1 MSEGYTGRHLF
12 ERRRRWSNVR
22 VRLGIHGQCRSGRI
36 GVALVC
42 VLAFVGASGCFGQR
56 GNVEAIAE
64 ASYKAL
70 RVNSFAFELLQE
82 IVLPNVA
89 LPVTYEMKGVY
100 SYPDR
105 VATEITTH
113 VGADVKASF
122 EIIRFGRGY
131 FVKLPPET
139 RILFPGTKE
148 WIAGGLTEIRKTNFF
163 GLLPE
168 EVQDIS
174 QTISF
179 LDAASPNVSLR
190 DYTALEEKGLDYVRH
205 YVFALDTE
213 KLAQG
218 YSAGKFGSFVSGG
231 GEVWLNVDSLIVQMH
246 LVLLGPT
253 KAGGAARVDAKLS
266 VFDHDAEVSIRV
278 PRQQDVTPFDEFRKA
293 HPEPAL

>member
-1 MSEGYTGRHLF
+1 MSEGYTGCRF
-12 ERRRRWSNVR
+12 SEERGRWR
-22 VRLGIHGQCRSGRI
+22 YGTVRLDIHRPHRCSRI
-36 GVALVC
+36 GIALAC
-42 VLAFVGASGCFGQR
+42 MLAVVGASGCFGQR

-70 RVNSFAFELLQE
+70 RLNSFGFELLQE
-82 IVLPNVA
+82 VVLPNVA
-89 LPVTYEMKGVY
+89 LPVTYEMRGVY

-122 EIIRFGRGY
+122 EIVRFGRGY

-148 WIAGGLTEIRKTNFF
+148 WIAGGLSEIRKTNFF

-168 EVQDIS
+168 EVQDVS

-179 LDAASPNVSLR
+179 LDAASADVSLR

-205 YVFALDTE
+205 YVFGLDTE

-218 YSAGKFGSFVSGG
+218 YTAGKFGRFVSGG

-266 VFDHDAEVSIRV
+266 VFGHDSEVSIRV
-278 PRQQDVTPFDEFRKA
+278 PRQQDVTPFEEFRKA